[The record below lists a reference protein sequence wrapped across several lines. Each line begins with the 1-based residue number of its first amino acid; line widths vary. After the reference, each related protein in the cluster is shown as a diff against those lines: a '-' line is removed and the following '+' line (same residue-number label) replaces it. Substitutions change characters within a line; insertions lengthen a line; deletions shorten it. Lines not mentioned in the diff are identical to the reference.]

1 MYFSKKKFDE
11 VREYCQNL
19 ANERDIKFY
28 DLSNDNRFNDSDF
41 FDVEHLNI
49 NGAQKVSK
57 IISQIMF
64 G

>member
-1 MYFSKKKFDE
+1 MKF
-11 VREYCQNL
+11 REYCQNL

-49 NGAQKVSK
+49 NGAQK
-57 IISQIMF
+57 
-64 G
+64 